1 MKNNTNGKGLSLAIQ
16 KKGKFQNSNSDIAVN
31 IDHSLQGDIDP
42 YTVHRSKLR
51 RKCRKQLKLLMIVDG
66 KNRFYTAIKNISRF
80 LSKLSRKKPRVSLLH
95 GLCEWLLDRVTSK
108 PRCLLEKKKG
118 L

>member
-1 MKNNTNGKGLSLAIQ
+1 MKNNTNAKGLSLAIQ

-31 IDHSLQGDIDP
+31 IDHSLQGDKA
-42 YTVHRSKLR
+42 HRSKLR
-51 RKCRKQLKLLMIVDG
+51 RKCRKQLKLLMIVDR

-80 LSKLSRKKPRVSLLH
+80 LSKLNRNKPRVSLLH
-95 GLCEWLLDRVTSK
+95 GLSEWLLDRVTSK
-108 PRCLLEKKKG
+108 PRCHLEKKKG